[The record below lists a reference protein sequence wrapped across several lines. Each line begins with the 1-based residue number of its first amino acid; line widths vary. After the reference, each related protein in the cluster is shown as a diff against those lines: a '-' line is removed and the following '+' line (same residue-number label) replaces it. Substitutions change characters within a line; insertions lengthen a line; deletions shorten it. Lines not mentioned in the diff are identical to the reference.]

1 MDLEL
6 WKASIELALVFL
18 IPMALICF
26 IVYVTKASQ
35 YKKTDYAKQTH
46 FPFWHTL
53 FNLGKRGEYFT
64 YDCLSKLQGRKR
76 FIFNCYIPKEDGTT
90 TEIDVLMLHESGIY
104 VFESKN
110 YSGWIF
116 GTETQKMWTQ
126 SLPAGK
132 GRSRKEHFLNP
143 IIQNKGHLKWL
154 KEYLGNNT
162 LPFYSYIVFSER
174 CTLKDIRLN
183 IGSHHHVVK
192 RNDLAAAVKKNIMQV
207 GTKLSNET
215 IDELFDKLYPLSQVD
230 AAQKQEHIDQIR
242 EKFLQSTAENNNKA
256 NENAVPAMNVAPK
269 SDEGNASTNNNAGV
283 NDASKANGATEI
295 ENAITDKVDNEQPPI
310 SDADAIVCPRCGGKL
325 VKRISRRG
333 EHAGSKFWG
342 CSNYPKCRYI
352 RPIE

>member
-1 MDLEL
+1 MDFGL
-6 WKASIELALVFL
+6 WKACIDLASVFVV
-18 IPMALICF
+18 PVALICL
-26 IVYVTKASQ
+26 IVYVVKASQ

-76 FIFNCYIPKEDGTT
+76 FVFNCYIPKEDGTT

-154 KEYLGNNT
+154 KEYLGNDT

-183 IGSHHHVVK
+183 IDTNHHVVK
-192 RNDLAAAVKKNIMQV
+192 RNDLAAAVKKNINDV

-215 IDELFDKLYPLSQVD
+215 IDELFDELYPLSQVD
-230 AAQKQEHIDQIR
+230 AAQKQKHIDQIQ
-242 EKFLQSTAENNNKA
+242 EKFVQSTAENNDKT
-256 NENAVPAMNVAPK
+256 NENAVPATDIAPK
-269 SDEGNASTNNNAGV
+269 LDAESVLTNNDSGV
-283 NDASKANGATEI
+283 NDTSASNKMSESNNVPVG
-295 ENAITDKVDNEQPPI
+295 NEQPLI
-310 SDADAIVCPRCGGKL
+310 NEADAMICPKCGGKL

-333 EHAGSKFWG
+333 EHTGSKFWG

-352 RPIE
+352 RPID